1 MNHRTFPKLLALF
14 ALLMF
19 LLPSVGK
26 VWAQNVP
33 TITTGD
39 LTEIT
44 AVTAICSGNVTTPND
59 NVVLTERGICWGT
72 ANNPTI
78 AGNHLDSGDETGYFT
93 IEMGNLTPTTTYYV
107 RAYASYR
114 YNNGNV
120 QTVYGNQKSFT
131 SLAFEIPSVV
141 TLDVI
146 HIQNNSAVGVAR
158 VTDQGND
165 PNIERGVCWSR
176 RYPDSTTDLTIDNAD
191 GSAINGM
198 GEGNYSVEMTR
209 LTPNATY
216 YMRAYAKNRYE
227 PETVVYG
234 DVLSFHTHVHMQ
246 NGTIVVNNA
255 GFTFTDSD
263 VDDGWYDHFEDYSLV
278 FVPENSSDG
287 IRIVFDSLLINND
300 MLYFYDG
307 DISPNNLIGV
317 YTCNDYHAYSHGA
330 NQQVS
335 VFGLGGRIFSVTS
348 HSYMTVRFV
357 SDYHWRDFGWSALVT
372 QVPYAPQPPTVAK
385 LACSD
390 NSFVLLPT
398 SKGQYST
405 TMMYSYAI
413 NGAEPDENYEE
424 NDGTPIII
432 TEAFTSI
439 KFKVKTVIQESA
451 GAASDSSAPKEYT
464 FGTESLVVPPIAP
477 TIVPNYNNST
487 VTLSVVRPA
496 DLNDTW
502 SILYTLDGTDPTI
515 SATAQAITTRS
526 EDETTHEVTTSG
538 TVALPD
544 YCTVR
549 AVVQGIT
556 CQMYYSDE
564 TDFIYDNT
572 HDFHLSPPTITFIGN
587 GSTAPA
593 IITPPTSGC
602 TIYYTVNGGAQQTY
616 TGPFQ
621 VSTNDRV
628 EAWVHKNGDNYVD
641 SPHAIETYL
650 PGIINPGSGS
660 GVYGRVV
667 YLDDREPHSLSYYKD
682 ETQPVHSLN
691 PVDVKIT
698 YFGNGIGNMTN
709 ANETDDAPTSFS
721 ANATGAMV
729 NIDAP
734 ENQFVYYKT
743 LESGNFEATE
753 EPNGYVHLV
762 PDYEGENGKYPYT
775 TIPNPFQVRPV
786 FNPRGSMGDY
796 DPNTPQSGN
805 NRDIYT
811 ETFESYNAGSIP
823 DEWCN
828 NCVQISGQ
836 NTTYAP
842 TVSTGNYNFN
852 MGQNNKFMQ
861 FRARGNNGYG
871 NAIIVLPAYPEVA
884 SIGFDYRCNGNQYNN
899 IRVGCYYE
907 NQAYSDS
914 YEVAV
919 YDDDNDIHH
928 VTLNPTNNPGL
939 FDAINN
945 GGRIVLRLF
954 NYADND
960 LYAGIDNLTINYVAN
975 AHPSN
980 PVFDYPNGHMFEG
993 TSASVMITD
1002 ETPNVTL
1009 YYTLDGSEPDP
1020 TNAGGNNPTQ
1030 IVANGGTVTV
1040 DITHPT
1046 LKAVAVRNTNSD
1058 LVSAVTTATY
1068 GFNLSTPRF
1077 NPDGGVIRGTGSQVV
1092 TITNP
1097 DAGTTTVYYTLD
1109 GSIPTTASPH
1119 FIGAD
1124 TTVTVDTG
1132 HSILRAI
1139 AIHNEDPELTSA
1151 LKTATYIFKPNN
1163 PVISPNGGLV
1173 FDPLSVSIS
1182 LVGEGTIYYTTDG
1195 SAPDPEHVGDGY
1207 PTQPYEGPFT
1217 VNTTTTVRA
1226 IAHAEFGDSDI
1237 VDVVYAFGQNVS
1249 NISQYRGF
1257 YKWRIERISGG
1268 KVYDA
1273 YGNEKKAYNTSGATF
1288 AQYTVNA
1295 EERLIFE
1302 ADSEYG
1308 MEVDFV
1314 ALWAQAYITTQ
1325 NNQYQLDDGV
1335 SYERNFVV
1343 GATQVNAFAR
1353 PATYSSYYPNG
1364 APSVNSTSTVTLIP
1378 NNNNNDRYFCSAD
1391 TKFENMNFSYTQR
1404 IVGNN
1409 HNLCF
1414 GRGINSVSVPYSLEG
1429 INSTENNGI
1438 GPLDYT
1444 IRIES
1449 GRFDMLSFLL
1459 DNYTY
1464 ANGAKHRIDGRY
1476 LVKGIMGS
1484 DYDRAKKDN
1493 SKLLICCNTGVAG
1506 RLFLSYGTNG
1516 SDQVNKDKETFNLV
1530 VKSGSYQNQYWEN
1543 GGNGQYDQSF
1553 YVGENASSGYPGV
1566 RFITVEGGE
1575 FGSMNGGRG
1584 SGSNFQYADPE
1595 VVTSSIRIKGGTF
1608 HGSVFGAAADNMSM
1622 GGRRIVVT
1630 GHQDENQQPT
1640 TLIEGW
1646 IAGGCNGN
1654 GQGDD
1659 NSDGSVDG
1667 NSFIYVG
1674 GYATIGGDTPVT
1686 VNGTQG
1692 GQVFGAGRGM
1702 YGRRSCINNSYVV
1715 IADSSYV
1722 TNNVYGGGHHGY
1734 ITEQSNV
1741 YIIGGVVGRDVYG
1754 GAFEHDT
1761 IQHTVNS
1768 VVYNGYIIPATRV
1781 YIRAGEVRGCV
1792 YGGSNNVG
1800 FIGDRNAEI
1809 EMTGGTVGTLGSFAN
1824 GNVFG
1829 GGNGLTTRILSNTIV
1844 TVNGGLVVNNV
1855 YGGGNEGKVEGKATV
1870 NIVKKDEEDEG
1881 AQVGDVHSDVNPT
1894 KGNVYGGGKGNKT
1907 KGTLT
1912 YVNETEVNIVGS
1924 YIMGSVFGGGE
1935 NGIVKTNTVVNVEGG
1950 QVGGYFRDISGGEQD
1965 HDCKNPYHGSVYGG
1979 GSGLNYENGA
1989 MVEGSVDDGWVRGN
2003 ATVNIVSG
2011 AHVMRNVYGGSNVAS
2026 VGRYQGTDSH
2036 GFYNPIPNTGLATV
2050 NISGGIIGTT
2060 GHNDTIR
2067 DANNKIVDV
2076 VSNGMVFGSS
2086 HGKAVIGKKD
2096 YAHVNNTRVIVSAGA
2111 DIRGSVFGGGDDGF
2125 VLGNTLVEIIDGTIG
2140 SSLTA
2145 EESVVDKY
2153 GSGPVVYTGNVYG
2166 GGRGID
2172 RYNDT
2177 ICTIAGFVKGN
2188 TEVKMT
2194 GGMVRHNV
2202 YGGGS
2207 LANVGYR
2214 DNQYLKTTG
2223 LATVRIS
2230 GGQVGSTGL
2239 NNGRVYG
2246 SGRGMP
2252 AYPKYGTSTDPELV
2266 DSKKY
2271 ANLSFTNSTF
2281 VTINGS
2287 AKVMGAV
2294 FGGGENGHVFVET
2307 KVNID
2312 GQAVI
2317 GSDNM
2322 YPYTGDVYGG
2332 GRGVDRYVV
2341 GTDSLFSRTA
2351 GKVYVQT
2358 EVNVN
2363 NGTIYHAVYGGGTM
2377 ASVGQIE
2384 TSDGTPTGTPYYYS
2398 YDDETLADAETGYLK
2413 LKPTTDVPNNG
2424 RTVVNIRGGV
2434 IGTDGSNGD
2443 GNGNVFGSAK
2453 GWAGSQFK
2461 HLAYTGNTDVN
2472 IIGGH
2477 IMGSAFG
2484 GGENGHV
2491 LGSTDIEV
2499 TGGEIGYSGAQ
2510 STLNGNVFGGGCGTD
2525 KDNEGKYSLTAGWV
2539 KFHTN
2544 TTVKDGTIYRNVYGG
2559 GNLAS
2564 VGYAENHNAEFSGKA
2579 NVLITENAVIGTD
2592 GNGNGHVFGS
2602 GYGRAATESGADTIY
2617 AQMAFVKNTFV
2628 TIQNSSQV
2636 NGSVF
2641 GSGENGHVRQNTHV
2655 FVEGGTIGHDGTT
2668 GYDGNVYGGG
2678 RGQDLNSQNQLSRS
2692 SGRTYGN
2699 TFVDIYG
2706 GKVNGS
2712 VYGGG
2717 RMATVG
2723 TYPAKDDIPADPDFN
2738 NGGETGRATVYIHGN
2753 VTIGNE
2759 NTAIRGGN
2767 VYGGAKG
2774 LVGEAYANLAYLKN
2788 TEVVIKE
2795 TATIK
2800 GSVFGGGENGH
2811 VSENTKLAIYN
2822 GTIGF
2827 AGGNEY
2833 KGNVF
2838 GGGRGIDRDANGN
2851 QTETAGIVKGS
2862 TRVFFEGG
2870 IAYGSVFGGGNASLV
2885 SLEKV
2890 VNINGGEVMKNVFG
2904 GCKQVVGDTKVR
2916 LHPGTKT
2923 VNMRGG
2929 HVYGSVFGCS
2939 NNSIDGNFETGHD
2952 KDWTAFVNIS
2962 GGTIDGNVHGLG
2974 YAGEVKGSSVVNV
2987 GVNAIAEKVNGVWSD
3002 LNKRNVDNIYF
3013 DDRTYLPTVLT
3024 TGVFDVTGTSAEVD
3038 GYVSAIGNSDVT
3050 ERGICLGTATNPTAE
3065 TVVAGVNGD
3074 GRGYY
3079 TYNLTGL
3086 TAGTTYYVRA
3096 YAKNAKGTA
3105 YGAEISFT
3113 TNETEP
3119 DYATAEI
3126 DRDEH
3131 EGKIEIENAV
3141 SIGNSVYAG
3150 SSYFGTQGNNVNDWT
3165 HYDATGYTN
3174 IYIDG
3179 TSYNTAANSGNYM
3192 DIGGG
3197 VFGSGTH
3204 CEAGL
3209 SGHNVL
3215 MREYGHRNT
3224 TDENGHGADEF
3235 TSGTRTLTTIQRCQN
3250 LLLDNVNINLSGFN
3264 DINTTYSSSKLYSI
3278 IKVDDTL
3285 YMANASAIA
3294 IGNGQPAYM
3303 DSIFCLRSVHL
3314 NVDAGRTIYEELKA
3328 LEVAANTP
3336 AQNDERKQHW
3346 GNISK
3351 DDNQT
3356 DNHKWE
3362 WIAVN
3367 PVGDNTAPNARLF
3380 YRYSAPSTALTYDQE
3395 NVILFNDFSQL
3406 WVRYHRKV
3414 QTTMYGELQ
3423 GFFRMDSN
3431 YEPYGTESFAFAR
3444 PKITGVK
3451 NNNIWRDENETTLEY
3466 DNDNVADGGF
3476 LSYKINSYGLDAS
3489 DYPNGYNFFT
3499 QQGDIGIWDYPVS
3512 GDDGGADFT
3521 KTKQYPYI
3529 NVYPISN
3536 SRADR
3541 EFYRMWII
3549 PRRNGKAWY
3558 VDGRG
3563 PAGGWGKDENHQL
3576 GWGHFPDKPK
3586 LTVSS
3591 KVADVDANKGIIYDR
3606 TPKDVEQGYT
3616 FEVFNPAKDVIYVV
3630 GPVSAVKEDDYGAN
3644 NSDISINRVWPNG
3657 DYPLQHYKLHLYRY
3671 PGGHEMSNGQRDET
3685 ETTTLLPDTYNYET
3699 YTGVTGA
3706 DNTAGPGPNYNT
3718 LIDVDSV
3725 SSSQKGNLSLDN
3737 VLVDGLYGHT
3747 EVDEAV
3753 HEIPDFFNQDLV
3765 HKPLAVTAAGTTLT
3779 LKSIPEPND
3788 ITNAQEGTELQ
3799 RGYNNTEADYYY
3811 DPDYTA
3817 DASDAPANV
3826 DTTRHGGAVYVHRY
3840 ATMNMEGK
3848 VTVKD
3853 NLQYLNKLVYKTSG
3867 EVIDTIP
3874 AKIES
3879 NVYLP
3884 TFAKHTYITN
3894 ELNEVSRIGI
3904 TSPIR
3909 NKKPSFTQNTMS
3921 PIAEATTNTIAYN
3934 AWNNKNFYD
3943 DLQRFFYRGYQN
3955 DYKTTYYEQSASNY
3969 SPLLEDAG
3977 DDGTIEKT
3985 LYFGWTWNNVVT
3997 RKPDG
4002 FSYDN
4007 IDEPRDLAWLISIVN
4022 GLNGP
4027 TAQNLLNET
4036 ISQKKDI
4043 DLLQYVWLPV
4053 GDQLAGVKTFGGT
4066 FDGRGH
4072 IITNLSMAY
4081 FGMGDGRYNRV
4092 NYGLFGVVNG
4102 ETVEHTEN
4110 GTTTTEYVGGVVD
4123 RTFVLSGYI
4132 EPVSDLNHKGAA
4144 NIGTLVGMLSTNEDR
4159 NPNNMVSNSEGG
4171 ADIVCAV
4178 RDDAFNVGSVIGL
4191 MVEGELHSS
4200 MGMSDIKAVKS
4211 YIDGGYIGGLV
4222 GRAAPNINDRK
4233 AYINNSFSN
4242 MKLTLG
4248 ISGVSAGG
4256 LVGYNMATIKNC
4268 YTRLQNK
4275 DAENNGVTNANFKLL
4290 AFETKMPIILGHG
4303 FQTPV
4308 REQAG
4313 FDQGFPNPLTDC
4325 YHYTD
4330 PMSADRYRYIYNDN
4344 KLQKKEGNSWND
4356 ILENDTCLLFVNLN
4370 KWVKENNGN
4379 GHKYSLWA
4387 RPTITGINDDFPV
4400 LHLCDW
4406 GDGKQG
4412 IGDFR
4417 SMATWNGGPKLQ
4429 YAGPVRDD
4437 DELNSMLGRMTTSD
4451 YMYIYGDVE
4460 EEVDTT
4466 IKIEGVYRPKQ
4477 LSIYEHAAILH
4488 PGTLANHPE
4497 TYVGVTF
4504 DNSCGQAYSTPGL
4517 NHIEEGQLLTRDWH
4531 MFSTPLSNAP
4541 LGFNYELKVE
4551 NDYVNTNLKEYYTG
4565 GDRGTYF
4572 NNPWPYI
4579 DQAAN
4584 ATYGEF
4590 TWLNPNTPAPN
4601 DFIRYWMKGWENSQS
4616 QNVSNPNSVFNQD
4629 PNSTWAWVDGYF
4641 PSRVAD
4647 QQEFGDGCVE
4657 NTDEYHRYP
4666 YGMDMFCYY
4675 EPEPHWIN
4683 FKRNGPNHWH
4693 SDESNPDAP
4702 QNQHVHLHLP
4712 YTEEDV
4718 NDQNVSNQ
4726 NEDFLKIGKGYMFA
4740 IAKKT
4745 YLQSHGLLN
4754 AGNKNRT
4761 VTVQGREHTG
4771 WNLVGNPYHAYLD
4784 FDALVSLNN
4793 NDTGDEN
4800 DSNDDDIIKPFYVI
4814 YDADGYKLSVGPA
4827 ESAYLYY
4834 PEGGSEGGEYADQ
4847 YLHPHQGFFIRSTD
4861 GTALNFNEDM
4871 IVTREKATNI
4881 AYRSWRPN
4889 YPLVNLYL
4897 TSEKGCKDVTVVEFH
4912 RPEWGGAEKQKQLR
4926 QGDGM
4931 FYAYHDKVHYAAL
4944 FTKEGAE
4951 RVPLWFEAKEDDV
4964 FTISWN
4970 TANGYF
4976 SSLYLID
4983 NITGVR
4989 YDMLENNSYVFEG
5002 KTTDYYSRFYIVFD
5016 CLDVEENEEETETN
5030 IAFFDGSQWMVTG
5043 EGRLELIDLQGRIL
5057 WNSQISGGQSR
5068 VSLPNVAK
5076 GLYFFRLVNSNEMK
5090 VQKII
5095 IK

>member
-1 MNHRTFPKLLALF
+1 MNCKNLRKRGGLF
-14 ALLMF
+14 ALLMLLMSF
-19 LLPSVGK
+19 VDIAWGQDLPSV
-26 VWAQNVP
+26 VTNEV
-33 TITTGD
+33 TG
-39 LTEIT
+39 IT
-44 AVTAICSGNVTTPND
+44 AITARGNGNVTAEGSSA
-59 NVVLTERGICWGT
+59 VTERGICWGT
-72 ANNPTI
+72 SQNPNISGT
-78 AGNHLDSGDETGYFT
+78 HLASESGTGYFVV
-93 IEMGNLTPTTTYYV
+93 EMTGLEESTTYYV
-107 RAYASYR
+107 RAYATNSA
-114 YNNGNV
+114 G
-120 QTVYGNQKSFT
+120 TAYGSEVSFT
-131 SLAFEIPSVV
+131 TPAIEVPTVA

-146 HIQNNSAVGVAR
+146 HIRNNSAVGVAR
-158 VTDQGND
+158 VTNQGND
-165 PNIERGVCWSR
+165 PTTERGVCWSSTNST
-176 RYPDSTTDLTIDNAD
+176 PTISDSHAT
-191 GSAINGM
+191 SGM
-198 GEGNYSVEMTR
+198 GQGNYSVDMSGLQANT
-209 LTPNATY
+209 TY
-216 YMRAYAKNRYE
+216 YMRAYAQNSAGIA
-227 PETVVYG
+227 YG
-234 DVLSFHTHVHMQ
+234 DVLTFFTQVHMQ
-246 NGTIVVNNA
+246 NGTIEVDDE
-255 GFTFTDSD
+255 GFDFTDSEA
-263 VDDGWYDHFEDYSLV
+263 DDGWYVHNEDYTLV
-278 FVPENSSDG
+278 FIPESSSNG
-287 IRIVFDSLLINND
+287 VKIEFESLLINND
-300 MLYFYDG
+300 FLYFYDG
-307 DISPNNLIGV
+307 DISDNNLIGV
-317 YTCNDYHAYSHGA
+317 FTCNEYHAYQHG
-330 NQQVS
+330 NDSQIS
-335 VFGLGGRIFSVTS
+335 VFGLSGNIFTVTS

-357 SDYHWRDFGWSALVT
+357 SDYHWRDAGWVAHVS
-372 QVPYAPQPPTVAK
+372 QVPFTPQPPTVAK
-385 LACSD
+385 LACTD
-390 NSFVLLPT
+390 DIFELLPT
-398 SKGQYST
+398 SKGQFSTRLLYSIAYGGADPNEPN
-405 TMMYSYAI
+405 MVYSV
-413 NGAEPDENYEE
+413 
-424 NDGTPIII
+424 GTPININGSYPVKI
-432 TEAFTSI
+432 R
-439 KFKVKTVIQESA
+439 VKTEVVETE
-451 GAASDSSAPKEYT
+451 GADPISSSSRLFT
-464 FGTESLVVPPIAP
+464 FGNESLVEHPDAP
-477 TIVPNYNNST
+477 TITPPASGTST
-487 VTLSVVRPA
+487 VTLSVVRPG

-502 SILYTLDGTDPTI
+502 KILYTLDGSDPST
-515 SATAQAITTRS
+515 SSTAQAITATT
-526 EDETTHEVTTSG
+526 EDPNEPHDVTTSG
-538 TVALPD
+538 TVALYD
-544 YCTVR
+544 FCEVR
-549 AVVQGIT
+549 AVVQGTTCPNIYSEIT
-556 CQMYYSDE
+556 SYIYN
-564 TDFIYDNT
+564 DFNTIY
-572 HDFHLSPPTITFIGN
+572 LVPPTISFAGN
-587 GSTAPA
+587 GSTAMTT
-593 IITPPTSGC
+593 IIPPTQGC
-602 TIYYTVNGGAQQTY
+602 IIYYTVNDGAQQTY
-616 TGPFQ
+616 SGPFM
-621 VSTNDRV
+621 VNANDRV
-628 EAWVHKNGDNYVD
+628 EAWVDKLGDNYVMSD
-641 SPHAIETYL
+641 HTVSTYL

-667 YLDDREPHSLSYYKD
+667 YLDDREPHGWSYYSD
-682 ETQPVHSLN
+682 ENQPVHSLH
-691 PVDVKIT
+691 PADVKIT
-698 YFGNGIGNMTN
+698 YFGDGTGNMTN
-709 ANETDDAPTSFS
+709 ANENQANPTSFS
-721 ANATGAMV
+721 ANATGTMV

-734 ENQFVYYKT
+734 ENQFVYYET
-743 LESGNFEATE
+743 LECGTYVDEQ
-753 EPNGYVHLV
+753 NGYFHLV
-762 PDYEGENGKYPYT
+762 PDYEGESGTYPYT

-786 FNPRGSMGDY
+786 FGSRESMGGRGQ
-796 DPNTPQSGN
+796 NNPQHGN
-805 NRDIYT
+805 NRETVT
-811 ETFESYNAGSIP
+811 EDFESCNVGAIP
-823 DEWCN
+823 DGWCN
-828 NCVQISGQ
+828 NCVPPYNDGWDQ
-836 NTTYAP
+836 NVQWGP
-842 TVSTGNYNFN
+842 TVSTGNGNFD
-852 MGQNNKFMQ
+852 MGQGNKFMLFQ
-861 FRARGNNGYG
+861 AQANNDGFG
-871 NAIIVLPAYPEVA
+871 NAFLVLPECFDVTAI
-884 SIGFDYRCNGNQYNN
+884 SFDYRCNGNDNN
-899 IRVGCYYE
+899 CIRVGCYYD
-907 NQAYSDS
+907 NVPYVDVDD
-914 YEVAV
+914 YEVRYFANN
-919 YDDDNDIHH
+919 DNIQH
-928 VTLNPTNNPGL
+928 VTLRATDTDPDISAL
-939 FDAINN
+939 FGAINS
-945 GGRIVLRLF
+945 GGRIVFRLF
-954 NYADND
+954 NYANNIM
-960 LYAGIDNLTINYVAN
+960 YAGIDNVSINYAGN
-975 AHPSN
+975 PSPAN
-980 PVFDYPNGHMFEG
+980 PVFNYPNGYTFEG
-993 TSASVMITD
+993 LSASITVTD
-1002 ETPNVTL
+1002 ETANVTIH
-1009 YYTLDGSEPDP
+1009 YTLDGSEPTADSP
-1020 TNAGGNNPTQ
+1020 T
-1030 IVANGGTVTV
+1030 VANGGTVTV
-1040 DITHPT
+1040 DVTHPT
-1046 LKAVAVRNTNSD
+1046 LKAIAIRNGHTD

-1068 GFNLSTPRF
+1068 SFNLSTPVF
-1077 NPDGGVIRGTGSQVV
+1077 NPDGGVITGTGSQVV
-1092 TITNP
+1092 TISNP
-1097 DAGTTTVYYTLD
+1097 DVGTTTVYYTLD
-1109 GSIPTTASPH
+1109 GSIPTTNSPH
-1119 FIGAD
+1119 FDGASI
-1124 TTVTVDTG
+1124 TVTVDTE
-1132 HSILRAI
+1132 HPILKAI
-1139 AIHNEDPELTSA
+1139 AIHNENSELTSA
-1151 LKTATYIFKPNN
+1151 LHTAIYTFRPNN
-1163 PVISPNGGLV
+1163 PVITPDGGLI
-1173 FDPLSVSIS
+1173 FDQQTVSIS
-1182 LVGEGTIYYTTDG
+1182 LSGEGTIYYTTDG
-1195 SAPDPEHVGDGY
+1195 SVPDPDHVGGSY
-1207 PTQPYEGPFT
+1207 PTQIYQGPFT
-1217 VNTTTTVRA
+1217 VNGTTTVRA
-1226 IAHAEFGDSDI
+1226 IAHATFGDSDV
-1237 VDVVYAFGQNVS
+1237 VDAVYVLGQTVTN
-1249 NISQYRGF
+1249 NNQYRGF
-1257 YKWRIERISGG
+1257 YRWRIERISGG
-1268 KVYDA
+1268 KIYDA
-1273 YGNEKKAYNTSGATF
+1273 NGNEKKAYASGLNF
-1288 AQYTVNA
+1288 DEYTVNA

-1302 ADSEYG
+1302 PDSEYG
-1308 MEVDFV
+1308 MEVDYV

-1325 NNQYQLDDGV
+1325 NNQYELDNGV

-1343 GATQVNAFAR
+1343 GATQINAFAR

-1364 APSVNSTSTVTLIP
+1364 APSNNASSNVTLIP

-1391 TKFENMNFSYTQR
+1391 TKFENMNFNYDQR

-1429 INSTENNGI
+1429 INSTQNNGI

-1459 DNYTY
+1459 DNFTY
-1464 ANGAKHRIDGRY
+1464 GNGQKHRIDGRY

-1484 DYDRAKKDN
+1484 DYDRAKNDN
-1493 SKLLICCNTGVAG
+1493 SKLFISCNTGVRG

-1516 SDQVNKDKETFNLV
+1516 SDPVNKDKETFNLV
-1530 VKSGSYQNQYWEN
+1530 VKSGSYQNQYWDN
-1543 GGNGQYDQSF
+1543 GGEGQYNQSF

-1584 SGSNFQYADPE
+1584 SGSSFQYADPE

-1608 HGSVFGAAADNMSM
+1608 HGSVFGAAADNQSI

-1630 GHQDENQQPT
+1630 GLQDENRQPT
-1640 TLIEGW
+1640 TLIQGW

-1654 GQGDD
+1654 GQGDET
-1659 NSDGSVDG
+1659 SDGSTDG
-1667 NSFIYVG
+1667 NSYIYVG
-1674 GYATIGGDTPVT
+1674 GYAAIGGDSPIT

-1734 ITEQSNV
+1734 ITEVSSV
-1741 YIIGGVVGRDVYG
+1741 YIIGGLVGQDVYG

-1761 IQHTVNS
+1761 IQHTINNVF
-1768 VVYNGYIIPATRV
+1768 YNGFTIPATRV
-1781 YIRAGEVRGCV
+1781 YVRDGEVRGCV

-1800 FIGDRNAEI
+1800 FIGDNDAI
-1809 EMTGGTVGTLGSFAN
+1809 VEMTGGVVGTTGSFEN

-1844 TVNGGLVVNNV
+1844 SVNGGLVVNNV

-1870 NIVKKDEEDEG
+1870 NIFGGD
-1881 AQVGDVHSDVNPT
+1881 VGDLHSDVNPT
-1894 KGNVYGGGKGNKT
+1894 KGNVYGGGKGKKT

-1950 QVGGYFRDISGGEQD
+1950 QVGGYPGETSGGE
-1965 HDCKNPYHGSVYGG
+1965 HVDCDNPYHGSVYGG
-1979 GSGLNYENGA
+1979 GSGLNYENGE
-1989 MVEGSVDDGWVRGN
+1989 MVEGTIEDGWVKGN
-2003 ATVNIVSG
+2003 STVNIISG

-2026 VGRYQGTDSH
+2026 VGLYQGKDNH
-2036 GFYNPIPNTGLATV
+2036 GFYNQVPNTGLATV
-2050 NISGGIIGTT
+2050 NISGGIIGTD
-2060 GHNDTIR
+2060 GHNKTIYG
-2067 DANNKIVDV
+2067 DNNEVVDV

-2096 YAHVNNTRVIVSAGA
+2096 YAHVNETHVIISAGA
-2111 DIRGSVFGGGDDGF
+2111 EVRGSVFGGGDDGF

-2140 SSLTA
+2140 TTLTG
-2145 EESVVDKY
+2145 EESEFDQY
-2153 GSGPVVYTGNVYG
+2153 GSSMVVYTGNVYG

-2172 RYNDT
+2172 LHNDT
-2177 ICTIAGFVKGN
+2177 ISTVAGFVKGN
-2188 TEVKMT
+2188 TEVRMT
-2194 GGMVRHNV
+2194 GGLVRHNV

-2207 LANVGYR
+2207 LACVGYK
-2214 DNQYLKTTG
+2214 DKTNTG
-2223 LATVRIS
+2223 KATVHVN

-2239 NNGRVYG
+2239 NNGRVFG

-2252 AYPKYGTSTDPELV
+2252 ADPNDDELI
-2266 DSKKY
+2266 KY
-2271 ANLSFTNSTF
+2271 AKLAFTNNTY
-2281 VTINGS
+2281 VTIDGV
-2287 AKVMGAV
+2287 AKVKGAV
-2294 FGGGENGHVFVET
+2294 FGGGENGHVFHKT
-2307 KVNID
+2307 KVTID
-2312 GQAVI
+2312 GEASI
-2317 GSDNM
+2317 GSEYM
-2322 YPYTGDVYGG
+2322 YPFTGDVYGG
-2332 GRGVDRYVV
+2332 GRGVDRY
-2341 GTDSLFSRTA
+2341 GTGLYDFSRTA
-2351 GKVYVQT
+2351 GKVYEET
-2358 EVNVN
+2358 EVNIN
-2363 NGTIYHAVYGGGTM
+2363 DGTIYHAVYGGGTM

-2384 TSDGTPTGTPYYYS
+2384 TSDGTPLGTPYYYS

-2413 LKPTTDVPNNG
+2413 LKPTTEVPNNG
-2424 RTVVNIRGGV
+2424 QTVVNIRGGV
-2434 IGTDGSNGD
+2434 IGTEGTNSD

-2453 GWAGSQFK
+2453 GFAGAEFK
-2461 HLAYTGNTDVN
+2461 HFAYTGNTDVN
-2472 IIGGH
+2472 ISGGN
-2477 IMGSAFG
+2477 IKGSAFG

-2678 RGQDLNSQNQLSRS
+2678 RGQDLNSLNQLSRS

-2870 IAYGSVFGGGNASLV
+2870 TAYGSVFGGGNASLV

-3294 IGNGQPAYM
+3294 IGAGQPAYM

-3314 NVDAGRTIYEELKA
+3314 NAGTNTIYDELKA
-3328 LEVAANTP
+3328 LEVAGNTP
-3336 AQNDERKQHW
+3336 AQNDERKQHY
-3346 GNISK
+3346 GIISK
-3351 DDNQT
+3351 N
-3356 DNHKWE
+3356 NYKWE
-3362 WIAVN
+3362 WIAVDSIT
-3367 PVGDNTAPNARLF
+3367 GSANTPENARLF
-3380 YRYSAPSTALTYDQE
+3380 YRYSATNTPLTYAEE
-3395 NVILFNDFSQL
+3395 NVILFKDFSQL
-3406 WVRYHRKV
+3406 WVRYHRK
-3414 QTTMYGELQ
+3414 TPITMYGELQ
-3423 GFFRMDSN
+3423 GFFRMDSD

-3444 PKITGVK
+3444 PKITGAK
-3451 NNNIWRDENETTLEY
+3451 NNNILTGENTY
-3466 DNDNVADGGF
+3466 QYPNDNIADGGF
-3476 LSYKINSYGLDAS
+3476 LSYKINSTGLNME
-3489 DYPNGYNFFT
+3489 DYPYGYNFFT
-3499 QQGDIGIWDYPVS
+3499 EKKDLGIWDYPVE
-3512 GDDGGADFT
+3512 GDDGGADYT

-3529 NVYPISN
+3529 NVYPLSN
-3536 SRADR
+3536 SKADR
-3541 EFYRMWII
+3541 DFYRMWII
-3549 PRRNGKAWY
+3549 PRKKGKAWY

-3563 PAGGWGKDENHQL
+3563 VNGGWGKDENHQE
-3576 GWGHFPDKPK
+3576 GWGHYPDMPK

-3591 KVADVDANKGIIYDR
+3591 NAGNDDKKKGIIYDR
-3606 TPKDVEQGYT
+3606 TLPGQYA
-3616 FEVFNPAKDVIYVV
+3616 VFDPSKDVIYVV
-3630 GPVSAVKEDDYGAN
+3630 GPVSGLKEENGG
-3644 NSDISINRVWPNG
+3644 DININRSWEGSG
-3657 DYPLQHYKLHLYRY
+3657 DNYELGHYKLHLYRY
-3671 PGGHEMSNGQRDET
+3671 PGGHEMSNNKRDAT
-3685 ETTTLLPDTYNYET
+3685 TTTTTLPYDYATYQGLKHQPGHGNI
-3699 YTGVTGA
+3699 
-3706 DNTAGPGPNYNT
+3706 TAGPGPNYNT
-3718 LIDVDSV
+3718 LIDVDSI
-3725 SSSQKGNLSLDN
+3725 SDSQQGNLTLDN
-3737 VLVDGLYGHT
+3737 VLVDGLYGYT
-3747 EVDEAV
+3747 LVEKGV
-3753 HEIPDFFNQDLV
+3753 HEIPDFFDQDAV
-3765 HKPLAVTAAGTTLT
+3765 HKPLAITGAGTTLT
-3779 LKSIPEPND
+3779 LKSVAEPND
-3788 ITNAQEGTELQ
+3788 PTQEGTELQ
-3799 RGYNNTEADYYY
+3799 RGYNNTPADYYY
-3811 DPDYTA
+3811 DPDYDA
-3817 DASDAPANV
+3817 DESDDPANV
-3826 DTTRHGGAVYVHRY
+3826 YATRHGGAVYVHRY
-3840 ATMNMEGK
+3840 ATMNAEGK

-3853 NLQYLNKLVYKTSG
+3853 NLQYLDQIVYDGDNESV
-3867 EVIDTIP
+3867 EP

-3894 ELNEVSRIGI
+3894 PLDQSSRIGI

-3909 NKKPSFTQNTMS
+3909 NAEPHFTQNTMS
-3921 PIAEATTNTIAYN
+3921 PIAEATTSASIAYN
-3934 AWNNKNFYD
+3934 AWNNENYYD
-3943 DLQRFFYRGYQN
+3943 DLARFFYRGYQ
-3955 DYKTTYYEQSASNY
+3955 DDFKTTYYEQSAANY
-3969 SPLLEDAG
+3969 SPTLKDAG
-3977 DDGTIEKT
+3977 SDATIEKT

-3997 RKPDG
+3997 RKPAG

-4007 IDEPRDLAWLISIVN
+4007 IDSPEDLAWLISLVN
-4022 GLNGP
+4022 GLNGRV
-4027 TAQNLLNET
+4027 ANDLSEVVDV
-4036 ISQKKDI
+4036 IEQKTDI
-4043 DLLQYVWLPV
+4043 DLVQYVWLPV
-4053 GDQLAGVKTFGGT
+4053 GDQLTGVKTFGT
-4066 FDGRGH
+4066 KFDGRGH

-4092 NYGLFGVVNG
+4092 NYGMFGSVD
-4102 ETVEHTEN
+4102 
-4110 GTTTTEYVGGVVD
+4110 GGVVD

-4132 EPVSDLNHKGAA
+4132 EPVSDMNHKGAA
-4144 NIGTLVGMLSTNEDR
+4144 NIGTLVGMLGTEGASK
-4159 NPNNMVSNSEGG
+4159 PNSMVSNSEGG
-4171 ADIVCAV
+4171 ADIVCTV
-4178 RDDAFNVGSVIGL
+4178 RDDAFNVGSVIGY

-4200 MGMSDIKAVKS
+4200 MGMSDIMAVKA
-4211 YIDGGYIGGLV
+4211 YKDGGYIGGLV
-4222 GRAAPNINDRK
+4222 GRSEPNIDGK
-4233 AYINNSFSN
+4233 VAKINNSFSN
-4242 MKLTLG
+4242 PKLVFG
-4248 ISGVSAGG
+4248 ENSDVKAGG
-4256 LVGYNMATIKNC
+4256 LVGYNVATIKNC
-4268 YTRLQNK
+4268 YSRLQDK
-4275 DAENNGVTNANFKLL
+4275 ENVDNNVTVAKFKLL
-4290 AFETKMPIILGHG
+4290 AFETKMPIILGHS

-4308 REQAG
+4308 YEQAG
-4313 FDQGFPNPLTDC
+4313 FDAGFASLLTDC

-4330 PMSADRYRYIYNDN
+4330 PMSADFYRYIYNDN
-4344 KLQKKEGNSWND
+4344 KLQEKDGDSWKD
-4356 ILENDTCLLFVNLN
+4356 IVESDTCLLFTNLN
-4370 KWVKENNGN
+4370 VWVNESNENSSMNDGN
-4379 GHKYSLWA
+4379 AHKYSLWA

-4400 LHLCDW
+4400 LHLYDW
-4406 GDGKQG
+4406 NNEGKQG

-4417 SMATWNGGPKLQ
+4417 SMATYKGGPKLQ
-4429 YAGPVRDD
+4429 YAGPVRDYN
-4437 DELNSMLGRMTTSD
+4437 ELNSMIKRMSSID
-4451 YMYIYGDVE
+4451 YMYVYGDVE
-4460 EEVDTT
+4460 EVLNASIDTNG
-4466 IKIEGVYRPKQ
+4466 IIRPAK
-4477 LSIYEHAAILH
+4477 LSVYEHAAILH
-4488 PGTLANHPE
+4488 PGTLAKHPE

-4504 DNSCGQAYSTPGL
+4504 DNSCGNATSTPEI
-4517 NHIEEGQLLTRDWH
+4517 NHMDGFPLPRDWH
-4531 MFSTPLSNAP
+4531 MFSSTLSNAP
-4541 LGFNYELKVE
+4541 LGFNYEV
-4551 NDYVNTNLKEYYTG
+4551 NGVNTNLSNYYPNNPQG
-4565 GDRGTYF
+4565 HEVDNGLYY
-4572 NNPWPYI
+4572 NNPWPYLHN
-4579 DQAAN
+4579 QGS
-4584 ATYGEF
+4584 YGEF
-4590 TWLNPNTPAPN
+4590 TWLNNAQSN
-4601 DFIRYWMKGWENSQS
+4601 DRIRYWMKGWENSQS
-4616 QNVSNPNSVFNQD
+4616 LNCDD
-4629 PNSTWAWVDGYF
+4629 PEIDSTWWVDGYF
-4641 PSRVAD
+4641 PSRVHGKD
-4647 QQEFGDGCVE
+4647 EFNDGCIV
-4657 NTDEYHRYP
+4657 NADEYNRYP
-4666 YGMDMFCYY
+4666 YGMDMFCWY
-4675 EPEPHWIN
+4675 EPEPHWVN

-4693 SDESNPDAP
+4693 SDEYDPE
-4702 QNQHVHLHLP
+4702 NQLHAHLP
-4712 YTEEDV
+4712 YTEMNEEGSL
-4718 NDQNVSNQ
+4718 VSNQ
-4726 NEDFLKIGKGYMFA
+4726 NEDYLKIGKGYMFA

-4745 YLQSHGLLN
+4745 YLQSHGMLN
-4754 AGNKNRT
+4754 AGDNSRY
-4761 VTVQGREHTG
+4761 VTRKGKELRG

-4784 FDALVSLNN
+4784 FDRFAPKNS
-4793 NDTGDEN
+4793 
-4800 DSNDDDIIKPFYVI
+4800 IPPFYVI
-4814 YDADGYKLSVGPA
+4814 YDADGYEDGP

-4834 PEGGSEGGEYADQ
+4834 PLTGSKGGEYADRF
-4847 YLHPHQGFFIRSTD
+4847 LHPHQGFFIMSKD
-4861 GTALNFNEDM
+4861 GSAMTFNETM
-4871 IVTREKATNI
+4871 TTTRKDATDI
-4881 AYRSWRPN
+4881 QYRSERLN

-4897 TSEKGCKDVTVVEFH
+4897 SSENGCKDVTVIEFH
-4912 RPEWGGAEKQKQLR
+4912 RPEWGGAVKQKQLL
-4926 QGDGM
+4926 QGNGL
-4931 FYAYHDKVHYAAL
+4931 FYAYHDSEPYAAL
-4944 FTKEGAE
+4944 FTKEGAT

-4964 FTISWN
+4964 FTINWN

-4976 SSLYLID
+4976 TNLYLVD
-4983 NITGVR
+4983 NLTGIK
-4989 YDMLENNSYVFEG
+4989 YDMLENDSYVFEG
-5002 KTTDYYSRFYIVFD
+5002 HKQDYASRFYITFEYV
-5016 CLDVEENEEETETN
+5016 DVEEHEEEFESKTF
-5030 IAFFDGSQWMVTG
+5030 AFFDGSQWVVTG
-5043 EGRLELIDLQGRIL
+5043 EGMLELIDLQGRIL
-5057 WNSQISGGQSR
+5057 WTGKVSGGQSR

-5076 GLYFFRLVNSNEMK
+5076 SMYLLRLVNTKETRI
-5090 VQKII
+5090 QKII
-5095 IK
+5095 AQ